1 MHNHRKIS
9 LSDNSLRNNLRARSQ
24 RRRKELAALAATSP
38 ASYAIRNDL
47 VPKLEL
53 VERAPKDLRVP
64 SRKVR
69 KVEPG
74 HLREIATSIN
84 SFGFCDPVLIDE
96 QDEVLNGVVRVEAA
110 KLLGLTRIPCIRA
123 SHLTASERRLVRLAL
138 NRLSEKG
145 RWDLDEL
152 KLELTELMLEDAPI
166 EISGFSMAEVDQ
178 IVLGEDHAAA
188 EAGPL
193 APDSNARPI
202 AQLGD
207 IFALGEH
214 RIICGNSTDPNVL
227 EILMSDEKARL
238 ILTDEP
244 YNVPIAGHVTGG
256 AHREFLMAS
265 GEMTDAE
272 FRGFN
277 AAWIGAALPHLRD
290 GGLFGTFIDWRGHPT
305 VIAAALQLGLTPF
318 NLIVW
323 AKTNAGMGSLYR
335 SQHELLPLF
344 KKGKAAHINNV
355 ELGKN
360 GRWRSNVWTYPGA
373 SSMGSEARQ
382 GLQHHP
388 TVKPVAMLEDALLD
402 MTERGDIVLDP
413 FLGSGSTLIAAE
425 KTGRCCRGVELD
437 PLYVDVILQRY
448 EFIAG
453 RSALLESTGETYA
466 ELAERRQA
474 EARQVPP
481 SDADKAPVR

>member
-1 MHNHRKIS
+1 MHNHHKIS
-9 LSDNSLRNNLRARSQ
+9 LSDNPLRNNLRARSR
-24 RRRKELAALAATSP
+24 RRRKELAALAATSS
-38 ASYAIRNDL
+38 ASHVVRNDL
-47 VPKLEL
+47 VPNLEL
-53 VERAPKDLRVP
+53 VERTPGDLRVP

-69 KVEPG
+69 KIEPS
-74 HLREIATSIN
+74 HLLEVATAISN
-84 SFGFCDPVLIDE
+84 FGFCDPILIDE
-96 QDEVLNGVVRVEAA
+96 QDEVLHGVVRVEAA
-110 KLLGLTRIPCIRA
+110 KLLGLPHIPCICA

-152 KLELTELMLEDAPI
+152 KLELTELILEDAPI
-166 EISGFSMAEVDQ
+166 EISGFSLAEVDQ
-178 IVLGEDHAAA
+178 IILGEELPAA

-193 APDSNARPI
+193 APDPNARPI

-207 IFALGEH
+207 IFAFGEH
-214 RIICGNSTDPNVL
+214 RIICGDSTDPNVL

-244 YNVPIAGHVTGG
+244 YNVPVGGHVTSG

-265 GEMTDAE
+265 GEMTDAQ
-272 FRGFN
+272 FRAFN
-277 AAWIGAALPHLRD
+277 AAWIGAALPHLCD

-305 VIAAALQLGLTPF
+305 VIAAALQFGLAPL

-323 AKTNAGMGSLYR
+323 TKTNAGMGSLYR
-335 SQHELLPLF
+335 SQHELMPLF

-373 SSMGSEARQ
+373 SSMGSEARK

-425 KTGRCCRGVELD
+425 KTGRRCRGVEFD
-437 PLYVDVILQRY
+437 PLYVDVIVRRY
-448 EFIAG
+448 EGITG
-453 RSALLESTGETYA
+453 RSARLESTAETYA
-466 ELAERRQA
+466 ELAERRHA
-474 EARQVPP
+474 EACPAPP
-481 SDADKAPVR
+481 SDAREPPVR